1 MRTYALGKRWS
12 AASKKG
18 GAVRFH
24 SLHLPSRSR
33 RDAARNRERLEIAF
47 MFATLAAIIV
57 ILIGGSRLLVEMLQS

>member
-1 MRTYALGKRWS
+1 M
-12 AASKKG
+12 
-18 GAVRFH
+18 RFH

-57 ILIGGSRLLVEMLQS
+57 ILIGGSRLLVELLQS